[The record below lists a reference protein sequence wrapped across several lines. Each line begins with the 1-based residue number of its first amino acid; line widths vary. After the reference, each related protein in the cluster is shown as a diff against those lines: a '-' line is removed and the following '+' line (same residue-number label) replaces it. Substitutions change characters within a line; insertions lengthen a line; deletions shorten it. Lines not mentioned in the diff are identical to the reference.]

1 MKIIFGLV
9 GELAAG
15 KGTFAKYIQEKYS
28 CNIYKFST
36 MLRDVLDRLY
46 VEKTRE
52 NLQEL
57 STFVRAQYGQDTLSK
72 VIAKDVEKD
81 AGEIVIVDGIRRP
94 TDITYLK
101 EIPGFHLIYITA
113 ESKLRYERLVK
124 RNENPGDDQKTYEQ
138 FLKDEQSEADKLIGE
153 LGKDAEFTLV
163 NNGSTEELFSQIENI
178 VTQLKYKN

>member
-1 MKIIFGLV
+1 MNKIIFGLV

-15 KGTFAKYIQEKYS
+15 KGTFAKYVQEKYP

-57 STFVRAQYGQDTLSK
+57 STFVRAQYGQDVLSK

-81 AGEIVIVDGIRRP
+81 TGEIVIVDGIRRP

-101 EIPGFHLIYITA
+101 EIPGFHLVYITG

-124 RNENPGDDQKTYEQ
+124 RNENPGDDKKTYEQ

-153 LGKDAEFTLV
+153 LGKQAAFTLV
-163 NNGSTEELFSQIENI
+163 NNGTLTEFHQSIDAIL
-178 VTQLKYKN
+178 TQLK

>member
-1 MKIIFGLV
+1 MSKVIFGLV

-15 KGTFAKYIQEKYS
+15 KGTFAKYVQEKYS

-57 STFVRAQYGQDTLSK
+57 STFVRAQYGQDVLSK

-101 EIPGFHLIYITA
+101 EIPGFHLVYITG
-113 ESKLRYERLVK
+113 ESKLRYERLIL
-124 RNENPGDDQKTYEQ
+124 RNENPGDDKKTYEQ

-153 LGKDAEFTLV
+153 LGKQATFTLV
-163 NNGSTEELFSQIENI
+163 NNGTLAEFHQSIDAIL
-178 VTQLKYKN
+178 TQLK

>member
-15 KGTFAKYIQEKYS
+15 KGTFATYVQKKYP

-36 MLRDVLDRLY
+36 MLRDVLDRIY
-46 VEKTRE
+46 VEKNRE
-52 NLQEL
+52 NLQDI
-57 STFVRAQYGQDTLSK
+57 STFLRQRFGQDVMSK

-101 EIPGFHLIYITA
+101 EIPGFHLVYITG

-124 RNENPGDDQKTYEQ
+124 RNENPGDDKKTYKE
-138 FLKDEQSEADKLIGE
+138 FLKDEQSEADQLIGQ
-153 LGKDAEFTLV
+153 LGKQAEFTIV
-163 NNGSTEELFSQIENI
+163 NNGTKEEFFAEVENMI
-178 VTQLKYKN
+178 QKLKT